1 MLSHY
6 TVCVKKLLF
15 LSLCCVSPHPVAAS
29 SKTKSK
35 SADRPAGVGELLL
48 LGVESHIGGSAHP
61 YLLALLDNELV
72 VYRAF
77 RYRQTEKRG
86 HLQLRFSKV
95 SYKVNFLIH

>member
-1 MLSHY
+1 MQLCLTQQSSMKY
-6 TVCVKKLLF
+6 ASCAVFVTVTVI
-15 LSLCCVSPHPVAAS
+15 VSPHPVAAS

-35 SADRPAGVGELLL
+35 STDRPVGVGELLL
-48 LGVESHIGGSAHP
+48 LGVESHVGGSAHP

-77 RYRQTEKRG
+77 RYRQTEKKD

-95 SYKVNFLIH
+95 SY